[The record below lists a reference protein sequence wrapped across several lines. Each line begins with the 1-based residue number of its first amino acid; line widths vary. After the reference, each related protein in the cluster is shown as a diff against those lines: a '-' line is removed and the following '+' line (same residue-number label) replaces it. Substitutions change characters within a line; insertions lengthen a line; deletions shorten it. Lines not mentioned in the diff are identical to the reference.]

1 MHDACGGLLASWE
14 HPQLEEEMH
23 DAGPQENRGDA
34 GPQENR
40 GDTGSTIGAEDET
53 KSLLPRR

>member
-1 MHDACGGLLASWE
+1 
-14 HPQLEEEMH
+14 MH
-23 DAGPQENRGDA
+23 DAGPHENRGDA

-53 KSLLPRR
+53 QRVFFPEDDRARFAVS